1 MLNSIQNNMA
11 LNQKIVKIES
21 VENTYA
27 KYEIYPLARGYGN
40 TFATPLRRILLSS
53 IKGASITKLKIK
65 GVDHEFSTVK
75 GIKEDV
81 LRIILNLRKVVFRLD
96 SSESETVTLKAHG
109 KKVISASDIKLTGN
123 VQIINPDNYICELT
137 DDKSEL
143 EIEIVIESGLGFT
156 VADQEI
162 RNSEV
167 GWIPVNKNFSPVD
180 KVNYNVVSTRV
191 GQQTDLEKIILDV
204 TTNGCVTP
212 DEALKEAFRVF
223 NERLQELNTIVQ
235 EFDGSLT
242 SSETSKEEEE

>member
-1 MLNSIQNNMA
+1 MA
-11 LNQKIVKIES
+11 LNQKIVKIEG
-21 VENTYA
+21 VNDTYA

-40 TFATPLRRILLSS
+40 TFVTPLRRILLSS

-96 SSESETVTLKAHG
+96 SSESETLTLKVHG
-109 KKVISASDIKLTGN
+109 KKIITASDIKLAGN
-123 VQIINPDNYICELT
+123 VKVINPDTYICELT

-143 EIEIVIESGLGFT
+143 EIEIFIETGLGFA
-156 VADQEI
+156 VAEQEI

-191 GQQTDLEKIILDV
+191 GQQTDLEKIIIEV
-204 TTNGCVTP
+204 TTNGCVSP
-212 DEALKEAFRVF
+212 DEAIKEAFRVF

-235 EFDGSLT
+235 EFDGSIM
-242 SSETSKEEEE
+242 SSDKTKEEE